1 MYNQGVHWG
10 IKDHSF
16 VACLHCEGTEL
27 NVLCGGNIYFWVSLP
42 TTETATVGLWVGT
55 EWGSIKREQILN
67 IT

>member
-55 EWGSIKREQILN
+55 E
-67 IT
+67 